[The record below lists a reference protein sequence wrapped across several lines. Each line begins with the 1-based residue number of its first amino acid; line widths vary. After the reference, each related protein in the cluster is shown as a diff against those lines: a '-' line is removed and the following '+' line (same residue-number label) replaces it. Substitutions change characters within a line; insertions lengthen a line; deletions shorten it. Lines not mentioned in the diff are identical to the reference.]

1 MKAAVYHGIKDIRL
15 EEVAIPQITDREVLI
30 KCRAAAVCGTDLRI
44 YQYGHSKIPA
54 GATLIL
60 GHELSGDVA
69 DAGVSVTAVKK
80 GMRVFIA
87 PNIGC
92 GKCSLCLQ
100 WSYHLCND
108 YEAIGLP
115 LNGGFAEYVKIPE
128 RAVEQGVILEIPE
141 SLSYEEAAL
150 NEPMACVY
158 NGFTRCAAEPGDTVV
173 IFGAGP
179 IGIMHV
185 MMTRIAGASRIFVV
199 EISEERLRQAEN
211 FGADTLINSQAED
224 VEKRVLDETDGKGAN
239 LVITACPSPDA
250 QKIAPRLA
258 AIHGKINFFGGLP
271 KGKDNVSLNTNLFH
285 YKELMV
291 TGSHGCNTYHCK
303 MALDLQASGNIDL
316 KPLVTNKF
324 PLDNIKEA
332 FDMALTGQ
340 GLKTVIL
347 P

>member
-1 MKAAVYHGIKDIRL
+1 
-15 EEVAIPQITDREVLI
+15 
-30 KCRAAAVCGTDLRI
+30 
-44 YQYGHSKIPA
+44 
-54 GATLIL
+54 
-60 GHELSGDVA
+60 
-69 DAGVSVTAVKK
+69 
-80 GMRVFIA
+80 
-87 PNIGC
+87 
-92 GKCSLCLQ
+92 
-100 WSYHLCND
+100 
-108 YEAIGLP
+108 
-115 LNGGFAEYVKIPE
+115 
-128 RAVEQGVILEIPE
+128 
-141 SLSYEEAAL
+141 
-150 NEPMACVY
+150 
-158 NGFTRCAAEPGDTVV
+158 
-173 IFGAGP
+173 
-179 IGIMHV
+179 
-185 MMTRIAGASRIFVV
+185 
-199 EISEERLRQAEN
+199 
-211 FGADTLINSQAED
+211 DTLINSQAED
-224 VEKRVLDETDGKGAN
+224 VEKRVLNETDGKGAN

-332 FDMALTGQ
+332 FDTALTGK